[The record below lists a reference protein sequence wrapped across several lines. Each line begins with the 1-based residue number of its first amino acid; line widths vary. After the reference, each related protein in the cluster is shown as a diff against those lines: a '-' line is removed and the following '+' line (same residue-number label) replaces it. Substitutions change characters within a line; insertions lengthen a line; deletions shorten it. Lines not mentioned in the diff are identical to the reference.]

1 MSNSYQSPIILDK
14 SDYIK
19 IRETI
24 EIYGR
29 NEDAVFNPVTKN
41 YEVKRNII
49 VTLNHKKY
57 RLDEYHFHNPSEHKV
72 NGNTYRAEIH
82 YVFVEIDS
90 DMKEKN
96 ENKNEESPT
105 IREHSNICCGSHETH
120 YKHPNKNI
128 IVIGRIIV
136 NNESHKDFTNLQVK
150 APHYYYQYDGTL
162 TTGSYSPVRWIIGEA
177 PVHYNLKQIET
188 IAKPA
193 RPLQPL
199 DGRIILFSEK

>member
-1 MSNSYQSPIILDK
+1 MSSCYQSPIVLDK
-14 SDYIK
+14 ADSIK
-19 IRETI
+19 IHQTL

-49 VTLNHKKY
+49 LTIKNKKY

-72 NGNTYRAEIH
+72 NGHMYPAEIH
-82 YVFVEIDS
+82 YVFIETDNEID
-90 DMKEKN
+90 
-96 ENKNEESPT
+96 NKNEEST
-105 IREHSNICCGSHETH
+105 EIREHSNICCCHFEKH

-128 IVIGRIIV
+128 LVIGRIIV
-136 NNESHKDFTNLQVK
+136 NNEHHKDFTNLQVK

-162 TTGSYSPVRWIIGEA
+162 TTGSYSPVRWIIGET
-177 PVHYNLKQIET
+177 PVHYNVKQIET
-188 IAKPA
+188 VAKPA

-199 DGRIILFSEK
+199 DGRIILYQ